1 MVLRR
6 LKNLGH
12 LLLALFANIYYGFPS
27 RKVTVIGVTG
37 TDGKSTTVHLL
48 YHILKESGRKVS
60 MVSTI
65 RANIGDSV
73 IDTGFHTT
81 TPNPCLIQKL
91 LRKSANLGDEFFIL
105 EVTSHALDQNR
116 IFGVRFTMGILTNI
130 TPEHLDYHKDLD
142 SYIKTK
148 SLLLLRS
155 KLSFINRDD
164 SSAIKVREILNKYK
178 KKWHEYSV
186 HGNANLRKYIEQ
198 EIPSAIG
205 FNRYNYIAAYDAA
218 IQLGVKPEDVKRALK
233 TFRLPEGRLEVVF
246 DKKFKVIVDFAHTP
260 NAIQNALDVVRS
272 HHIRKGKRL
281 IHVFGAAGLR
291 DSQKRPSM
299 GENSSRFSDGI
310 ILTEEDYRTEDPLE
324 ISAQIAKGIEKNGWV
339 FIPPE
344 KMALGGD
351 KKYYTIIVDRKKAIE
366 KALSIAQKGDV
377 IVITG
382 KGHEQSL
389 CRGKKEFPWS
399 DRKTVQEMVVYI

>member
-1 MVLRR
+1 MLIRR
-6 LKNLGH
+6 LKNITH
-12 LLLALFANIYYGFPS
+12 LLLALAANIYYGFPS
-27 RKVTVIGVTG
+27 RKVTVIGITG

-48 YHILKESGRKVS
+48 YHILKESSRKVS

-73 IDTGFHTT
+73 IDTGLHTT
-81 TPNPCLIQKL
+81 TPNPFLIQKL
-91 LRKSANLGDEFFIL
+91 LRKSADLGDEFFIL

-116 IFGVRFTMGILTNI
+116 IFGVRFAMGILTNV
-130 TPEHLDYHKDLD
+130 TPEHLDYHKDFD

-155 KLSFINRDD
+155 RVSLINRDD
-164 SSAIKVREILNKYK
+164 SSTRKVLEILNKYK
-178 KKWHEYSV
+178 KPWYEYGAHKNGS
-186 HGNANLRKYIEQ
+186 LQRYIEK
-198 EIPSAIG
+198 EIPLATG
-205 FNRYNYIAAYDAA
+205 YNLYNYIVAYEVAV
-218 IQLGVKPEDVKRALK
+218 QLGVKSEDAKHALK
-233 TFRLPEGRLEVVF
+233 TFQLPEGRLEVVF
-246 DKKFKVIVDFAHTP
+246 NKKFKVIVDFAHTP
-260 NAIQNALDVVRS
+260 NAIHNVLEVIRS
-272 HHIRKGKRL
+272 LHMRTGNRL

-291 DSQKRPSM
+291 DSQKRPLM
-299 GENSSRFSDGI
+299 GENSSTFSDGI

-339 FIPPE
+339 FVPPE
-344 KMALGGD
+344 KMTLGNG
-351 KKYYTIIVDRKKAIE
+351 KRYYTVIIDRKKAIE
-366 KALSIAQKGDV
+366 KALSIAQSGDV

-399 DRKTVQEMVVYI
+399 DRKTVQEIAVNT

>member
-1 MVLRR
+1 M
-6 LKNLGH
+6 GH
-12 LLLALFANIYYGFPS
+12 LLLAILANIYYGFPS
-27 RKVTVIGVTG
+27 RKITVVGVTG

-73 IDTGFHTT
+73 IDTGLHTT
-81 TPNPCLIQKL
+81 TPNSFLIQKL
-91 LRKSANLGDEFFIL
+91 LRNSVNVGDEFFIL

-116 IFGVRFTMGILTNI
+116 VFGIRFAMGILTNI
-130 TPEHLDYHKDLD
+130 TPEHMDYHKNLD
-142 SYIKTK
+142 SYIMTK

-155 KLSFINRDD
+155 RVSLINKDDASITRVQKILS
-164 SSAIKVREILNKYK
+164 KYK
-178 KKWHEYSV
+178 KKWYEYSA
-186 HGNANLRKYIEQ
+186 HKDTAFRRYIEQ
-198 EIPSAIG
+198 EIPLAAG
-205 FNRYNYIAAYDAA
+205 YNFYNYIAAYNAA
-218 IQLGVKPEDVKRALK
+218 IHLGVKPGIVKRTLK
-233 TFRLPEGRLEVVF
+233 SFRLPEGRLEVVF

-260 NAIQNALDVVRS
+260 NAIHNVLDVIRS
-272 HHIRKGKRL
+272 HYIHKGKRL

-291 DSQKRPSM
+291 DSQKRALM
-299 GENSSRFSDGI
+299 GENSSKLSDGI

-324 ISAQIAKGIEKNGWV
+324 ICTQIAKGTEKDGWV

-344 KMALGGD
+344 KMTLEGY

-366 KALSIAQKGDV
+366 KALSIAGSDDV

-399 DRKTVQEMVVYI
+399 DKKTVQELTVTL